1 MIKLRPRP
9 AVRALPSIAALALIA
24 VGCLLGAWQSGRA
37 IDKDAIEARHT
48 ATRDAAEILVTAAP
62 LDPLKVDGRRVEL
75 QGEFLPAST
84 VYWDNQFAG
93 RAAGMAVITPL
104 RLTGGSRVVLVN
116 RGLVVPG
123 ADRRQLPLVTTPAG
137 TVVIHGRAY
146 LPPGRTFELKDNAD
160 QGALW
165 QNLTIEKF
173 AARTGFEVHGFIVR
187 QGPVDG
193 APDGLRRTS
202 DASTP
207 DAQGMTAAKHRGYAF
222 QWYALAVLVA
232 LLLVFFTFFQYEKPS
247 GNP

>member
-9 AVRALPSIAALALIA
+9 AVRTLPSIAALALIA

-37 IDKDAIEARHT
+37 LDKDAIESRHA
-48 ATRDAAEILVTAAP
+48 ATRDATEILVPAAP
-62 LDPLKVDGRRVEL
+62 LDALTVDGRRVVL
-75 QGEFLPAST
+75 RGEFLPAST
-84 VYWDNQFAG
+84 VYWDNQFVG
-93 RAAGMAVITPL
+93 RVSGMAVITPL

-123 ADRRQLPLVTTPAG
+123 ADRLRLPVVPTPAG
-137 TVVIHGRAY
+137 TVVIRGRAY

-165 QNLTIEKF
+165 QNLTMEKF

-187 QGPVDG
+187 QRAADG
-193 APDGLRRTS
+193 APDGLRRTP
-202 DASTP
+202 DAPDP

-222 QWYALAVLVA
+222 QWYALAALVA
-232 LLLVFFTFFQYEKPS
+232 LLLVFFTFFQYEKPFR
-247 GNP
+247 NP